1 MGKILKNSLV
11 VFVVIN
17 LFFGAPLRFLFS
29 FILKADFLNYSL
41 NGIFVA
47 LIVLYKRKE
56 LLAAMTRN
64 IFLTASFL
72 IIILYS
78 LTFENT
84 KMVGF
89 FFYLILPLIFYMFFR
104 DDVSEAIL
112 NNKKLIVITFI
123 LSVAGIAYDYYDDFP
138 WKALSYSFAGKDIDL
153 SRDWTYDSVERVA
166 GFFRT
171 SYDAATGVILLLIL
185 ILYRSKNVLLNHILF
200 VITFVCVYITTTKS
214 CLISVALI
222 YVVYM
227 VEFVKYR
234 GRRQIIYWLMT
245 ALSCFIVVLP
255 LGLVVNLQIPFLS
268 NESFKDRILNTWPFV
283 INQFTSTFQ
292 YILGLGVGSV
302 GTSQELF
309 GNPNLM
315 STGDNIFLYLYA
327 NIGALAF
334 GLFFLVYRRVLNV
347 NHNIFI
353 YLMLYLLSYG
363 ITANIVESTLCQLI
377 LAIIFFV
384 PFNLVK
390 KDEQLNP
397 AYETS
402 H

>member
-1 MGKILKNSLV
+1 
-11 VFVVIN
+11 
-17 LFFGAPLRFLFS
+17 
-29 FILKADFLNYSL
+29 
-41 NGIFVA
+41 
-47 LIVLYKRKE
+47 
-56 LLAAMTRN
+56 MTRN